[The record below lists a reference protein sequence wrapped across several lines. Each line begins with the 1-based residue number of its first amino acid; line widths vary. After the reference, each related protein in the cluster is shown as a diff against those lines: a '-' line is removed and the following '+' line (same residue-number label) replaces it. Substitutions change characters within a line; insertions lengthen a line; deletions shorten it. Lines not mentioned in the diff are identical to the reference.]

1 MVINVKDKKDEVK
14 VKNEPKDEK
23 QQLKK
28 YYKYETKKDFINK
41 KINRIVNSAW
51 FIVALAI
58 VIFIKTIIFYFNTIA
73 ISEKIAVE
81 TLLGTLSFIV
91 VIGCFLYVLPNKI
104 RIVIGLIINASLS
117 ILLFSDNLYYNYS
130 NSVLSIAQFTN
141 LQYGDEIISTLPM
154 LLEVKHILYF
164 IDIVLILIIIMKG
177 YIKVEKKLPS
187 TKKQRISKYI
197 VATTGLVIFSI
208 IGVKYVEKGKEKS
221 YNKDMQIR
229 EATILGYHIY
239 DVQSTFN
246 IKKQTKYKKYDDMI
260 TDYEKLKRD
269 YKEKYGKDNYEF
281 KGILANKNIIIVQ
294 LESIQ
299 EFVIG
304 KTIDGKQITP
314 NLNQFLDE
322 NIEIKNMYM
331 QSYSTTA
338 DSEHSCIT
346 SIYPMENG
354 MSFSKYYTNT
364 YDDLFRIFNNANY
377 DTSYMHGNDSRFWNR
392 GNVYGKLMV
401 NHVDLKDKFED
412 LEYINGF
419 LSDEVLYNQAVPKIK
434 KFNEPFIS
442 FIVSASSHTP
452 FELEGLQDRN
462 KVSIDV
468 RKI

>member
-104 RIVIGLIINASLS
+104 RIVIGLIINALLS

-208 IGVKYVEKGKEKS
+208 IGVKYVEKGKEKL

-299 EFVIG
+299 EC
-304 KTIDGKQITP
+304 
-314 NLNQFLDE
+314 
-322 NIEIKNMYM
+322 
-331 QSYSTTA
+331 
-338 DSEHSCIT
+338 SES
-346 SIYPMENG
+346 
-354 MSFSKYYTNT
+354 
-364 YDDLFRIFNNANY
+364 
-377 DTSYMHGNDSRFWNR
+377 
-392 GNVYGKLMV
+392 
-401 NHVDLKDKFED
+401 
-412 LEYINGF
+412 
-419 LSDEVLYNQAVPKIK
+419 AVV
-434 KFNEPFIS
+434 E
-442 FIVSASSHTP
+442 
-452 FELEGLQDRN
+452 
-462 KVSIDV
+462 
-468 RKI
+468 